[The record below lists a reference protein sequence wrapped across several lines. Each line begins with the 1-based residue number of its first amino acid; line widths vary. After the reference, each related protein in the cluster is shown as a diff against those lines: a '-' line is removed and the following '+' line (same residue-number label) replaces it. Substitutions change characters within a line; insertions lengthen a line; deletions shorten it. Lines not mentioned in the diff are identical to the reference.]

1 MKQELIKNSTVSKF
15 ENIAGQK
22 ILVNKGQFWI
32 QTQRQGHSLHYI
44 VPYQACFAPQ
54 IPEFFIKNWTSW
66 FINMLG
72 WLFCRRTNKRS
83 IKNSKRRQRRS
94 RLPNWLWIWKKEN
107 KKSTNWLRQNSLF
120 QQVRQHKNAG
130 KRKYWGLIFS
140 LE

>member
-54 IPEFFIKNWTSW
+54 IPEFFIKNFSSNGDVVLDPFVGSGTAC
-66 FINMLG
+66 IAALK
-72 WLFCRRTNKRS
+72 TN
-83 IKNSKRRQRRS
+83 
-94 RLPNWLWIWKKEN
+94 
-107 KKSTNWLRQNSLF
+107 
-120 QQVRQHKNAG
+120 
-130 KRKYWGLIFS
+130 RKYVAYDIDKNYCDLSERRIKQFLQEQITLFS
-140 LE
+140 EKNLPPKKI